1 MSSAITS
8 LLAFAG
14 IVALIPLAL
23 WLLKRTPIGGG
34 AAHGVMRTV
43 AMLPISANQRLL
55 TIEVGTGDDRKWLV
69 LGVSNAGIQTLHTM
83 PPQAL
88 PAAASATGPFAQLL
102 ARHLPGAQ
110 AGVPGGSSDAP

>member
-1 MSSAITS
+1 MSSALTS
-8 LLAFAG
+8 LVAFVG

-55 TIEVGTGDDRKWLV
+55 TVEVGSGDDRKWLV
-69 LGVSNAGIQTLHTM
+69 LGVSNAGITMLHTM
-83 PPQAL
+83 APQAL
-88 PAAASATGPFAQLL
+88 PVAPATIGSFAQLL
-102 ARHLPGAQ
+102 ARHLRGQ
-110 AGVPGGSSDAP
+110 SHGSSDAR

>member
-1 MSSAITS
+1 MSSALTS
-8 LLAFAG
+8 LLAFAA

-55 TIEVGTGDDRKWLV
+55 TVEVGLGDDRKWLV
-69 LGVSNAGIQTLHTM
+69 LGVTSAGIQTLHTM
-83 PPQAL
+83 APQAL
-88 PAAASATGPFAQLL
+88 PDAPSATRPFAQLL
-102 ARHLPGAQ
+102 ARHLPGKNGAD
-110 AGVPGGSSDAP
+110 VH

>member
-1 MSSAITS
+1 MGSTFGS
-8 LLAFAG
+8 LLAFAA

-55 TIEVGTGDDRKWLV
+55 TVEVGSGDDRKWLV
-69 LGVSNAGIQTLHTM
+69 LGVSPAAIHTLHTM
-83 PPQAL
+83 APQAL
-88 PAAASATGPFAQLL
+88 PEATLATGPFAQLL
-102 ARHLPGAQ
+102 AKHMPGAHIKSNNE
-110 AGVPGGSSDAP
+110 GSDAR

>member
-1 MSSAITS
+1 MSSALTS
-8 LLAFAG
+8 LVAFVG

-55 TIEVGTGDDRKWLV
+55 TVEVGSGDDRKWLV
-69 LGVSNAGIQTLHTM
+69 LGVSNAGITTLHTM
-83 PPQAL
+83 APQAL
-88 PAAASATGPFAQLL
+88 PVAPATIGPFAQLL
-102 ARHLPGAQ
+102 ARHLPGQ
-110 AGVPGGSSDAP
+110 SHGSSDAR